1 MAPIPE
7 NLGMPSSVQQVHR
20 SFDFRKLLLERA
32 GDEDLK
38 KSVQTRLRLLASACA
53 LLEKTSYSDLK
64 IGDVCEHAGMS
75 HGIAYHYY
83 KDKKE
88 LIADLIARF
97 ATETSDGYFAHPILE
112 TKSDPYLRIF
122 DANAYYFRC
131 MERNAGVFATLFS
144 LRGDQ
149 SITRDA
155 LRQITNAWNRRIG
168 QSIKGTFDPPLSEE
182 ERLLLGYA
190 LGGMADDLLG
200 QLYAIR
206 NPDLKAPKSRDERRR
221 VCELLSILWYRA
233 VYGKSPSKTM
243 IVAAREL
250 F

>member
-1 MAPIPE
+1 M
-7 NLGMPSSVQQVHR
+7 V
-20 SFDFRKLLLERA
+20 
-32 GDEDLK
+32 
-38 KSVQTRLRLLASACA
+38 
-53 LLEKTSYSDLK
+53 
-64 IGDVCEHAGMS
+64 
-75 HGIAYHYY
+75 
-83 KDKKE
+83 
-88 LIADLIARF
+88 
-97 ATETSDGYFAHPILE
+97 
-112 TKSDPYLRIF
+112 
-122 DANAYYFRC
+122 
-131 MERNAGVFATLFS
+131 
-144 LRGDQ
+144 
-149 SITRDA
+149 
-155 LRQITNAWNRRIG
+155 WNRRIG

-233 VYGKSPSKTM
+233 VYGKSPSKAM